1 MDASLQYLGMD
12 EHQEAALQ
20 KIMEN
25 GIEETSRVFSE
36 GVRVDSDLKTF
47 LQLLTQVFADEHAD
61 PEKVEL
67 LLARLPAVNK

>member
-1 MDASLQYLGMD
+1 
-12 EHQEAALQ
+12 
-20 KIMEN
+20 MEN

-47 LQLLTQVFADEHAD
+47 LQLLTQAFADEHAD